1 MKVAIYARYSSDNQR
16 AASIEDQSRN
26 CRRRAEA
33 EGWEVVT
40 TFTDAAMSGSD
51 SSRPGYRST
60 LAAAGRKEFDILLVD
75 DLSRLSRDSIEAER
89 TIRKLEFQGVRI
101 IAVSDGYD
109 STSKARKIQRGFKNL
124 MNETFLDDLRERVH
138 RGHEGQARKG
148 FWNGGRPYG
157 YKLKP
162 ITDPKQRD
170 AYDNPLQIGTKLQ
183 IDAKQAAVIREIFD
197 KYIAGKSHR
206 AIAADLNARG
216 VASAGTTWA
225 RKKHR
230 SRGWVQSA
238 IRVIVMNRLYCGEV
252 RWNQTKF
259 VRDPNTERIVR
270 RNRPKSE
277 WVVRQD
283 ESLRIISDAVFGK
296 AQARSK
302 IRSSADGRLKC
313 GGKLR
318 YLLSGLLRCHAC
330 GASYV
335 FADAEK
341 YACSSYV
348 NGGAGACSNKARV
361 RRDVLE
367 REVVGPIKDDL
378 LSPARVA
385 RIGLAPLSNAAA

>member
-1 MKVAIYARYSSDNQR
+1 L
-16 AASIEDQSRN
+16 
-26 CRRRAEA
+26 
-33 EGWEVVT
+33 
-40 TFTDAAMSGSD
+40 
-51 SSRPGYRST
+51 

-148 FWNGGRPYG
+148 YWNGGRPFG

-162 ITDPKQRD
+162 ITNPKQRD

-197 KYIAGKSHR
+197 KYIAGESHR

-216 VASAGTTWA
+216 VPSAGTTWA

-230 SRGWVQSA
+230 SCGWVQSA
-238 IRVIVMNRLYCGEV
+238 IRIIVMNRLYCGEV
-252 RWNQTKF
+252 KWNQTQF
-259 VRDPNTERIVR
+259 VRDPSTERIVR
-270 RNRPKSE
+270 RKRPRSQ

-283 ESLRIISDAVFGK
+283 ESLRIISDACSRRLRR
-296 AQARSK
+296 AAR
-302 IRSSADGRLKC
+302 
-313 GGKLR
+313 
-318 YLLSGLLRCHAC
+318 Y
-330 GASYV
+330 
-335 FADAEK
+335 
-341 YACSSYV
+341 
-348 NGGAGACSNKARV
+348 
-361 RRDVLE
+361 
-367 REVVGPIKDDL
+367 
-378 LSPARVA
+378 
-385 RIGLAPLSNAAA
+385 AAAPTGD